1 MNFFK
6 NFFTGSKESN
16 STVVS
21 SEHAVIIHLKLSN
34 DEFGTDDERDS
45 IHLLSDEIEKAINDK
60 EIGEFDGDEFGG
72 GECTLY
78 TYGKNADDLYSS
90 FEKILK
96 KSPLSKGGY
105 VIKRYGES
113 DEDCKEEKID
123 L

>member
-1 MNFFK
+1 M
-6 NFFTGSKESN
+6 
-16 STVVS
+16 
-21 SEHAVIIHLKLSN
+21 HLKLSN
-34 DEFGTDDERDS
+34 NAFGTDDERDS
-45 IHLLSDEIEKAINDK
+45 IHLLSDEIEKTINDEK
-60 EIGEFDGDEFGG
+60 IGKFDGDEFGG

-78 TYGKNADDLYSS
+78 AYGKNADDLYSS

-113 DEDCKEEKID
+113 YENCREEKIE